1 MNGIKIEQVFISGAL
16 LGFVYN
22 REDDADVVMFCLFII
37 GIKIS
42 WW

>member
-1 MNGIKIEQVFISGAL
+1 MKGIKIEQVFISGAL
-16 LGFVYN
+16 LGFIYQ
-22 REDDADVVMFCLFII
+22 RENDAEVVMLCLFII

>member
-16 LGFVYN
+16 LGLIYQ
-22 REDDADVVMFCLFII
+22 RENDAEVLMFCLFII

>member
-1 MNGIKIEQVFISGAL
+1 MNGIKIEQVFMSGAL

-22 REDDADVVMFCLFII
+22 REENAEVFMLCLFVI